1 MYVSLLK
8 NKSYHNLDELGE
20 WTNEEDIVDEGRHSM
35 NWIVNKYLE
44 ENHIRNIRGKM
55 DKG

>member
-20 WTNEEDIVDEGRHSM
+20 WTNEEDIVDGGRHSM

-44 ENHIRNIRGKM
+44 ENHTRNIRGKM